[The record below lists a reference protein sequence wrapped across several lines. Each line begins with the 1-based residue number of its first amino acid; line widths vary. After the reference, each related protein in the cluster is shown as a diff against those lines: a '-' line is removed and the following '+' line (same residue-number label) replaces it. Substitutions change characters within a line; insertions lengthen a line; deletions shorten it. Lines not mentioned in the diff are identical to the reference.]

1 MHKKI
6 LLIDPIKDLHIIK
19 GFSSEI
25 RIRILNELK
34 NGERNISELTE
45 ILDTPQSTI
54 TTNIII
60 LEKAGLI
67 NTESIKAS
75 KGKQKICRRTY
86 DEYVIS
92 FNDDTIDSEDSIVIE
107 MPVGLFTE
115 YKVTAPCGLCS
126 PKKIIGYL
134 DASESFLEP
143 ERLNAGLIWFE
154 KGFVTYKFPN
164 NSLYKRKKVKRVE
177 IVTELSSEYPGTN
190 PNWLSDITLSINNL
204 EIGTWTS
211 PGDYGDRKGKFTPDW
226 WKLKGSQYGL
236 LKTWM
241 VTEDGSFIDGK
252 RISTVTVDQLNLNQH
267 HSLAVKLEVKE
278 DAENIGGLNIFG
290 KGFGN
295 YNNDIK
301 LIMTF

>member
-126 PKKIIGYL
+126 PKK
-134 DASESFLEP
+134 D
-143 ERLNAGLIWFE
+143 
-154 KGFVTYKFPN
+154 
-164 NSLYKRKKVKRVE
+164 
-177 IVTELSSEYPGTN
+177 
-190 PNWLSDITLSINNL
+190 NW
-204 EIGTWTS
+204 
-211 PGDYGDRKGKFTPDW
+211 
-226 WKLKGSQYGL
+226 
-236 LKTWM
+236 
-241 VTEDGSFIDGK
+241 
-252 RISTVTVDQLNLNQH
+252 IS
-267 HSLAVKLEVKE
+267 
-278 DAENIGGLNIFG
+278 
-290 KGFGN
+290 
-295 YNNDIK
+295 
-301 LIMTF
+301 